1 MPERRFIEV
10 IKPGMLTLIQD
21 LGRYGFQEFGVPVA
35 GAMDQLAASAGNL
48 LVGNDRS
55 AAVLEMMMMGPE
67 LKVDFDGFIA
77 LTGADLGPK
86 INGAPVSM
94 WQTLAVQSGDVL
106 SFGGLKSGLRGYLA
120 ISGGIDTPLVMN
132 SRSTYTKA
140 ALGGFEGRALKAGDQ
155 VPVGTSTGVDSG
167 QSVMLAVPEDQ
178 IPVYGASKTVRIVL
192 GPQDDA
198 FTDAGIQTF
207 LDNVYTVTNE
217 CDRMGYRLDG
227 PSIEHVKGGDI
238 ISDGIAFGA
247 IQVPGHGKPIIM
259 MADRQTTGGYTK
271 IAGVISVDLPLLAQ
285 SKPGDQIKFQKVTLE
300 EAHGLL
306 KARED
311 FFGEIPSMT
320 AAAPI
325 QTAGAGSARTAEIIS
340 TRLFRLNVAG
350 AVYDVK
356 VEEVRV

>member
-1 MPERRFIEV
+1 MPQGRSIEV
-10 IKPGMLTLIQD
+10 IKPGMLTLVQD
-21 LGRYGFQEFGVPVA
+21 LGRYGYQQFGVPVA
-35 GAMDQLAASAGNL
+35 GAMDQHAAAVGNL

-55 AAVLEMMMMGPE
+55 AAVLEMMMLGPE
-67 LKVDFDGFIA
+67 LKLGFDGHIA

-86 INGAPVSM
+86 VNGAPVAM
-94 WQTLAVQSGDVL
+94 WQTLAVKAGDVL
-106 SFGGLKSGLRGYLA
+106 SFAGLKAGLRGYLA
-120 ISGGIDTPLVMN
+120 VSGGIDTPLVMN

-140 ALGGFEGRALKAGDQ
+140 ALGGYEGRALKAGDQ
-155 VPVGTSTGVDSG
+155 VPVGAGAEGLPV
-167 QSVMLAVPEDQ
+167 LAIPTDK
-178 IPVYGASKTVRIVL
+178 IPVYGTAKDIRIVL

-198 FTDAGIQTF
+198 FTEAGIQTF

-285 SKPGDQIKFQKVTLE
+285 SKPGDQIRFKKVTLE

-311 FFGEIPSMT
+311 FFSEIPEM
-320 AAAPI
+320 AAPAPLDTSGT
-325 QTAGAGSARTAEIIS
+325 QSPKAQEIIS

-356 VEEVRV
+356 VEEVKV

>member
-1 MPERRFIEV
+1 MSVGRFIEV
-10 IKPGMLTLIQD
+10 IKPGMLTLVQD
-21 LGRYGFQEFGVPVA
+21 LGRYGYQQFGVPVA
-35 GAMDQLAASAGNL
+35 GAMDQFAAAAANL

-55 AAVLEMMMMGPE
+55 DAVLEMMMLGPE
-67 LKVDFDGFIA
+67 LKIGFKGCVA

-86 INGAPVSM
+86 INGSPVAM
-94 WQTLAVQSGDVL
+94 WQTLEVQAGDVL

-120 ISGGIDTPLVMN
+120 VAGGIDTPLVMN

-155 VPVGTSTGVDSG
+155 VPVGSAEAERPAA
-167 QSVMLAVPEDQ
+167 MLAIPAELV
-178 IPVYGASKTVRIVL
+178 PVYSVSKTVRIVL
-192 GPQDDA
+192 GPQNDA
-198 FTDAGIQTF
+198 FTNAGLQTF
-207 LDNVYTVTNE
+207 LDSVYTVTNE
-217 CDRMGYRLDG
+217 CDRMGYRLEG

-247 IQVPGHGKPIIM
+247 VQVPGHGKPIIM

-285 SKPGDQIKFQKVTLE
+285 SKPGDQIRFKRVSLE
-300 EAHGLL
+300 EAHELL

-311 FFGEIPSMT
+311 FYSEISEM
-320 AAAPI
+320 AAAQPI
-325 QTAGAGSARTAEIIS
+325 DAVVSLSSMNAEIIS

>member
-1 MPERRFIEV
+1 MTEGRFIEV
-10 IKPGMLTLIQD
+10 IKPGMLTLVQD
-21 LGRYGFQEFGVPVA
+21 LGRYGYQQFGVPVA
-35 GAMDQLAASAGNL
+35 GAMDQFAAAVGNQ
-48 LVGNDRS
+48 LVGNARS
-55 AAVLEMMMMGPE
+55 EAVLEMMMLGPE
-67 LKVDFDGFIA
+67 LKFGFAGSIA
-77 LTGADLGPK
+77 LTGADLSPK
-86 INGAPVSM
+86 INGSPVSM
-94 WQTLAVQSGDVL
+94 WQTLVVQAGDVL

-120 ISGGIDTPLVMN
+120 VAGGIDTPLVMS

-155 VPVGTSTGVDSG
+155 VPVGADVSGVP
-167 QSVMLAVPEDQ
+167 SVLLAVPAEL
-178 IPVYGASKTVRIVL
+178 IPVYTASKTIRIVM

-198 FTDAGIQTF
+198 FTEAGIQTF

-217 CDRMGYRLDG
+217 CDRMGYRLEG

-247 IQVPGHGKPIIM
+247 VQVPGHGKPIIM

-285 SKPGDQIKFQKVTLE
+285 SKPGDQIRFKRVSLE
-300 EAHGLL
+300 EAHELL

-311 FFGEIPSMT
+311 FYSEIPEM
-320 AAAPI
+320 AAAMPI
-325 QTAGAGSARTAEIIS
+325 NLADARTSISQDIIS

>member
-1 MPERRFIEV
+1 MSEARFIEV

-21 LGRYGFQEFGVPVA
+21 LGRYGFQQFGVPVA
-35 GAMDQLAASAGNL
+35 GAMDQFAASAGNL

-67 LKVDFDGFIA
+67 LKLNFEGQIA

-86 INGAPVSM
+86 INGAPVAM
-94 WQTLAVQSGDVL
+94 WQTLSVSAGDVL
-106 SFGGLKSGLRGYLA
+106 SFAGLKSGLRGYLA
-120 ISGGIDTPLVMN
+120 VRGGIDTPPVMS

-140 ALGGFEGRALKAGDQ
+140 ALGGFEGRALKTGDQ
-155 VPVGTSTGVDSG
+155 VPVGADGTSVP
-167 QSVMLAVPEDQ
+167 SVTLAIPLDQ
-178 IPVYGASKTVRIVL
+178 IPVYGASKTIRVVL

-198 FTDAGIQTF
+198 FTEAGVQTF

-247 IQVPGHGKPIIM
+247 VQVPGHGKPIIM

-285 SKPGDQIKFQKVTLE
+285 SKPGDQIKFQKVSLE
-300 EAHGLL
+300 EAHLLL

-325 QTAGAGSARTAEIIS
+325 QTAGPESARTAEIIS

>member
-1 MPERRFIEV
+1 MSEARFIEV

-21 LGRYGFQEFGVPVA
+21 LGRYGYQQFGVPVA
-35 GAMDQLAASAGNL
+35 GAMDQFAAAVANL

-55 AAVLEMMMMGPE
+55 DAVLEMMMMGPE
-67 LKVDFDGFIA
+67 LKLNFDGQIA

-86 INGAPVSM
+86 INGAPVAA
-94 WQTLAVQSGDVL
+94 WQTLAVSSGDVL
-106 SFGGLKSGLRGYLA
+106 SFAGLKSGLRGYLA
-120 ISGGIDTPLVMN
+120 VRGGIDTPPVMN

-155 VPVGTSTGVDSG
+155 VPVGAEGTGTATVP
-167 QSVMLAVPEDQ
+167 LAIPQDQ
-178 IPVYGASKTVRIVL
+178 IPVYGVSKTIRVVL

-198 FTDAGIQTF
+198 FTEAGLQTF
-207 LDNVYTVTNE
+207 LENIYTVTNE
-217 CDRMGYRLDG
+217 CDRMGYRLEG
-227 PSIEHVKGGDI
+227 PSIDHVKGGDI

-247 IQVPGHGKPIIM
+247 VQVPGHGKPIIM

-285 SKPGDQIKFQKVTLE
+285 SKPGDQIRFKRVSLE
-300 EAHGLL
+300 EAHELL

-311 FFGEIPSMT
+311 FYGEIPEMT
-320 AAAPI
+320 AAMPI
-325 QTAGAGSARTAEIIS
+325 NLAEARNPISQDIIS

>member
-1 MPERRFIEV
+1 
-10 IKPGMLTLIQD
+10 
-21 LGRYGFQEFGVPVA
+21 
-35 GAMDQLAASAGNL
+35 
-48 LVGNDRS
+48 
-55 AAVLEMMMMGPE
+55 
-67 LKVDFDGFIA
+67 
-77 LTGADLGPK
+77 
-86 INGAPVSM
+86 M
-94 WQTLAVQSGDVL
+94 WQSLAVQSGDVL
-106 SFGGLKSGLRGYLA
+106 SFAGLKSGLRGYLA
-120 ISGGIDTPLVMN
+120 VAGGVDTPLVMN

-140 ALGGFEGRALKAGDQ
+140 ALGGFEGRALKAGDLVPLGAGLEPDKAQ
-155 VPVGTSTGVDSG
+155 VALLSI
-167 QSVMLAVPEDQ
+167 PEDR
-178 IPVYGASKTVRIVL
+178 IPVYGVSKTVRIVL

-198 FTDAGIQTF
+198 FTETGIQTF
-207 LDNVYTVTNE
+207 LDSIYTVTNE

-247 IQVPGHGKPIIM
+247 VQVPGHGKPIIM

-300 EAHGLL
+300 EAHALL
-306 KARED
+306 KAREE
-311 FFGEIPSMT
+311 FYGEIPSM
-320 AAAPI
+320 AVAAPI
-325 QTAGAGSARTAEIIS
+325 NPVESQNAQSQEIIS

>member
-1 MPERRFIEV
+1 MSDGRFIEV
-10 IKPGMLTLIQD
+10 IKPGMLTLVQD
-21 LGRYGFQEFGVPVA
+21 LGRYGYQQFGVPVA
-35 GAMDQLAASAGNL
+35 GAMDQFAAASANL

-55 AAVLEMMMMGPE
+55 DAVLEMMMLGPE
-67 LKVDFDGFIA
+67 LKFGFKGRIA

-86 INGAPVSM
+86 INGSPLAM
-94 WQTLAVQSGDVL
+94 WQTVEVQAGDVL

-120 ISGGIDTPLVMN
+120 VEGGIDTPLVMN

-155 VPVGTSTGVDSG
+155 VPVGSDGTGTATVT
-167 QSVMLAVPEDQ
+167 LAIPQDQ
-178 IPVYGASKTVRIVL
+178 IPVYGASKTIRVVL

-198 FTDAGIQTF
+198 FTEAGIQTF
-207 LDNVYTVTNE
+207 MDNVYTVTNE

-247 IQVPGHGKPIIM
+247 VQVPGHGKPIIM

-285 SKPGDQIKFQKVTLE
+285 SKPGDQIKFQKISLE
-300 EAHGLL
+300 EAHLLL

-325 QTAGAGSARTAEIIS
+325 QTAGPESARTAEIIS